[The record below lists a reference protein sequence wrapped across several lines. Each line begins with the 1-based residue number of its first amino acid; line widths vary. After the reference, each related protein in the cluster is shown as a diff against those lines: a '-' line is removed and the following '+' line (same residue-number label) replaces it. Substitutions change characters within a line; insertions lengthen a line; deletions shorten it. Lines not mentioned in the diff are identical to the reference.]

1 MKRLKRRKKRTS
13 RSSLRFI
20 SPEDVNKTIRAGGKD
35 IKSIIGNDR
44 FKKEIT
50 LSSCRYIYINTWN
63 FQIYWGEVKP
73 YSLKAFKAKYL
84 IIRCSY
90 FSVETL
96 QDQNGPS
103 SVVRNFMFACIKNI
117 HQLVHGH
124 MWIYESLHI
133 SCDNE
138 IKLAWHLDIRGL
150 LKRK

>member
-1 MKRLKRRKKRTS
+1 M
-13 RSSLRFI
+13 
-20 SPEDVNKTIRAGGKD
+20 
-35 IKSIIGNDR
+35 
-44 FKKEIT
+44 
-50 LSSCRYIYINTWN
+50 
-63 FQIYWGEVKP
+63 KP
-73 YSLKAFKAKYL
+73 YSLKAFRAKYL
-84 IIRCSY
+84 IIRGSY

-103 SVVRNFMFACIKNI
+103 SVVRNCMFACIKNI

-150 LKRK
+150 LKPEVNEEKQYTSNDFFLYSVIDDHL